1 MSKSISNSG
10 PNPPQQGSIAIPKSR
25 RGFKGFLN
33 EVKREANKIDWP
45 APKETTRLTGIVL
58 AVCGMIVAV
67 LFGLSEVVDIII
79 TQLLGRGGH

>member
-10 PNPPQQGSIAIPKSR
+10 PNPPQGTIAIPKSR

-33 EVKREANKIDWP
+33 EVQRESKKIDWP

-67 LFGLSEVVDIII
+67 LFALSQVVDVIIS
-79 TQLLGRGGH
+79 QLLRGGH